1 MAVGLDVAGQ
11 GVAAVPGSS
20 ATVWDSFVHYAGR
33 TWSYIK
39 DGAYFLV
46 AQVASA
52 WFAVSPY
59 LASFG
64 QWILANSPQVAI
76 LVAITT
82 VTVLIARRLIAGQW

>member
-1 MAVGLDVAGQ
+1 MAVALDVAGQ
-11 GVAAVPGSS
+11 GVAAAAGSS
-20 ATVWDSFVHYAGR
+20 ATAWDSFVHYAGR
-33 TWSYIK
+33 TWTYIK
-39 DGAYFLV
+39 DGACFLG
-46 AQVASA
+46 AQIASA

-64 QWILANSPQVAI
+64 EWVLANSPQVAI